1 MGHPSRSLSVSSS
14 PSRLPSVDRAIVV
27 MRNVRGS
34 AVAWQIPRCGSPA
47 FRSWPRGRQQLA
59 LRGRPRLCAARP
71 VEPAGP
77 PSPARLVYGCS
88 AGKQPRVIRIY
99 SAADLGRRRAQV
111 LERGAHTS
119 GRSSRRTAPRDSRA
133 CERLVGRTSLRPF
146 RLNVHAGMLRESV
159 ARSTRRP
166 SGRPISRKRRRL
178 RGRQSVRN

>member
-1 MGHPSRSLSVSSS
+1 MASGARYLRHMAGNFARWGTPSRSLSVSLSA
-14 PSRLPSVDRAIVV
+14 SRLPSVDRAIVV

-88 AGKQPRVIRIY
+88 AGEQPRVIRIY
-99 SAADLGRRRAQV
+99 SAADLGRRRAEV
-111 LERGAHTS
+111 LVRGAHTS
-119 GRSSRRTAPRDSRA
+119 GRPSRRTAPRAR
-133 CERLVGRTSLRPF
+133 RP
-146 RLNVHAGMLRESV
+146 ARE
-159 ARSTRRP
+159 TRRQDVSSSVP
-166 SGRPISRKRRRL
+166 TERPC
-178 RGRQSVRN
+178 GDAPRNRC